1 VNLVGEPVSCRNGCG
16 MLLILNETTGRYH
29 ELASH
34 NPHKCPNRP
43 KTTTSNYQPSSYSSF
58 TKYSKN
64 EHKNSWD
71 RYPRRKACV
80 IICPIAGCNHVCVQ
94 RNQGEKFESPEDG
107 TPLAIQLKN
116 HVKEAHTIKVTDA
129 FMSML
134 EDKITYLANH
144 PRLRY
149 MDPFV
154 GVDFEQFFMKERI
167 EYKISENPQYGK
179 TANEI
184 GKK

>member
-1 VNLVGEPVSCRNGCG
+1 MLV
-16 MLLILNETTGRYH
+16 ILNETTGRYH

-34 NPHKCPNRP
+34 NPHNCPNRP
-43 KTTTSNYQPSSYSSF
+43 KTASPKPSTSYFPNL
-58 TKYSKN
+58 KN
-64 EHKNSWD
+64 EHKYPWD

-80 IICPIAGCNHVCVQ
+80 IICPVASCNHICVQ
-94 RNQGEKFESPEDG
+94 RNQGERFESEDDG
-107 TPLAIQLKN
+107 TPLATQLKN
-116 HVKEAHTIKVTDA
+116 HVKTIHGINVTAA
-129 FMSML
+129 FMSSL

-154 GVDFEQFFMKERI
+154 IVDFEQFFMKERI

-179 TANEI
+179 TASEIGEI
-184 GKK
+184 GKR